1 MNRQMMVALSRV
13 VCLTLTF
20 FSICDS
26 ALGDE
31 SPTRASAEAA
41 LIDIA
46 TTCHDDLRDPPKVD
60 QIRLYMRSHG
70 VDSNVVIDVL
80 MDFAQGKKLPMAN
93 STTIGRFSLLAL
105 ADMRVRDALPIF
117 TAYLATTKTPSD
129 AAIQMDPQMAMRC
142 ILRLGLNESLELAN
156 RVVAHTEQHSSL
168 DRFYVYE
175 ELGKF
180 LVATNGSVGSDFKN
194 KTTEFLMQS
203 ALTEPTTENFVVI
216 DKLLCAQQP
225 NYRNGTTR
233 KSLLASHQNKASVR
247 DAAYLQDQLR
257 TIQTR

>member
-1 MNRQMMVALSRV
+1 MVTLSRF
-13 VCLTLTF
+13 VCATLSFVFAHNSAFADDNLT
-20 FSICDS
+20 
-26 ALGDE
+26 
-31 SPTRASAEAA
+31 PTNTEAV
-41 LIDIA
+41 LIAIA

-60 QIRLYMRSHG
+60 QIRLYIESNG

-80 MDFAQGKKLPMAN
+80 MNFAQGKNLPSDN
-93 STTIGRFSLLAL
+93 SATIGRFSLLML

-117 TAYLATTKTPSD
+117 SQHLATTKTPTD
-129 AAIQMDPQMAMRC
+129 AEIQMDPQMAMRC
-142 ILRLGLNESLELAN
+142 ILRLGLDESLSLAR
-156 RVVAHTEQHSSL
+156 RVVAHTQEHSGL

-180 LVATNGSVGSDFKN
+180 LISTNGAVSSDFKN

-216 DKLLCAQQP
+216 DKLLCAHET
-225 NYRNGTTR
+225 NYRDGTTR

-257 TIQTR
+257 TLQTR